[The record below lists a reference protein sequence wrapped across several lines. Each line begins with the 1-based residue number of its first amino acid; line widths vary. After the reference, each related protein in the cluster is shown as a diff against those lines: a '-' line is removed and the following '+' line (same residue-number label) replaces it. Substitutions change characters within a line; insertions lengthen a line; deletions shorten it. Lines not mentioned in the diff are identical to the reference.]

1 MNIQELSPIQKG
13 INLGNI
19 LTDGVA
25 DVHIRPSLIICNDI
39 ISFRGDG
46 FIMFVIVP
54 DVVFYLNGTHEH
66 THCCHG
72 GQVHDLSK
80 ETHH

>member
-13 INLGNI
+13 INLRNI

-25 DVHIRPSLIICNDI
+25 DVHIRPSLIIGNDI

-46 FIMFVIVP
+46 FIMFVTVP
-54 DVVFYLNGTHEH
+54 VVVFYLNVYT
-66 THCCHG
+66 
-72 GQVHDLSK
+72 
-80 ETHH
+80 